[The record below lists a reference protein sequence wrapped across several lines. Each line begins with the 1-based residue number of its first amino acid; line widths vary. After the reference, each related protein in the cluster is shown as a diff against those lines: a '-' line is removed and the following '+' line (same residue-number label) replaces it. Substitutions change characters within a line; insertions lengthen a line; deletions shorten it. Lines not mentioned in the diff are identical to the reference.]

1 LGVDNCDGWKEVV
14 VNVSVEVQQ
23 LLTNAAGSEAD
34 EIEFANSVSGS
45 FSYFNFRPSA
55 PSFHNRRSVGG
66 KHLAASGGSVTSAS
80 TATLLRSQQT
90 MRMIVSEWKAR
101 SKFRLSFT
109 KVDWTIK

>member
-45 FSYFNFRPSA
+45 FSYFNFRPSD
-55 PSFHNRRSVGG
+55 GG
-66 KHLAASGGSVTSAS
+66 KLPAASGGSVTSAS
-80 TATLLRSQQT
+80 TATLLHSQQT
-90 MRMIVSEWKAR
+90 MGVIVSERKAR
-101 SKFRLSFT
+101 VKSRLSFT
-109 KVDWTIK
+109 KVDFTIK